1 MKKLS
6 VKITAFVLC
15 ILMCVSLCS
24 CDMINS
30 AIESVTDTV
39 SSLVAPKGMVEDISL
54 GYTEMDSTP
63 YSYSP
68 HYTPFLCRESYNC
81 LENDKMRELYD
92 MLYESAFFVYPRSFS
107 NAEYKC
113 RQVVLL
119 ESQLS
124 EAQIR
129 LVIKALTDDNPQVFW
144 LSTTFGFLVS
154 PAENYTAVQLYSRSH
169 PEILKEDISKLKAEV
184 DEFFESVESGLSQYE
199 REKYAHN
206 FILEKCEYDDSLKDT
221 LTVPKG
227 KEAAFDPYGVMV
239 DGVAVCEGYARTFQ
253 LLCNGLGLKC
263 INIIGES
270 EGELHMWNAV
280 ELDGDYY
287 YVDPTW
293 DDKDDEAFMYDYFN
307 ISEKQLLYDH
317 DFSALSEDMSD
328 EEICGEGRVNAL
340 TSNFF
345 IPKCTSTAYNY
356 YIRESAHLSN
366 YEGEEVKEKLL
377 QSALNKEK
385 YFSFYIDPKEL
396 TYEYAVDQLFF
407 SYPQYFFKYV
417 DDVNYELPDYS
428 LDKNNLSFYQKEQIS
443 VVTIMLKYV

>member
-1 MKKLS
+1 MKKLMLKG
-6 VKITAFVLC
+6 VAVL
-15 ILMCVSLCS
+15 LCCLIGFTLSS
-24 CDMINS
+24 CELLNL
-30 AIESVTDTV
+30 AVESV
-39 SSLVAPKGMVEDISL
+39 SSLISPKGMVEDTSL
-54 GYTEMDSTP
+54 GYDEMDSTP
-63 YSYSP
+63 FLYSSF
-68 HYTPFLCRESYNC
+68 YTNFECRESYNS
-81 LENDKMRELYD
+81 LENDKMRELYTR
-92 MLYESAFFVYPRSFS
+92 LYESVYFVYPKSFS
-107 NAEYKC
+107 GDEYKC
-113 RQVVLL
+113 KQVIL
-119 ESQLS
+119 EDSQLS

-154 PAENYTAVQLYSRSH
+154 PAENYTAVQLYSRTH
-169 PEILKEDISKLKAEV
+169 PDLLKEDISKLKEEV
-184 DEFFESVESGLSQYE
+184 NKFFETVESGLSEYE
-199 REKYAHN
+199 REKIAHN
-206 FILEKCEYDDSLKDT
+206 FILEKCEYDDSLKDV

-239 DGVAVCEGYARTFQ
+239 EGIAVCEGYSRTFQ

-263 INIIGES
+263 INVIGES

-287 YVDPTW
+287 YVDTTW
-293 DDKDDEAFMYDYFN
+293 DDKDDDAFMYDYFN
-307 ISEKQLLYDH
+307 ISEKQLLADH
-317 DFSALSEDMSD
+317 DFSPLSSEMSD

-366 YEGEEVKEKLL
+366 YDGDELIESLL
-377 QSALNKEK
+377 NSAKNKEK

-396 TYEYAVDQLFF
+396 TFEYAVDSLFF

-417 DDVNYELPDYS
+417 DEVNYELPDYS
-428 LDKNNLSFYQKEQIS
+428 LDKNNLSLYQKEPIS
-443 VVTIMLKYV
+443 VVTVMLKYV

>member
-1 MKKLS
+1 MKKLWL
-6 VKITAFVLC
+6 KITAVVLC
-15 ILMCVSLCS
+15 VIISVSLCS

-30 AIESVTDTV
+30 AIDTV
-39 SSLVAPKGMVEDISL
+39 SSLVTPKGIVEDVSL
-54 GYTEMDSTP
+54 GYCEMDSTQFT
-63 YSYSP
+63 YSP
-68 HYTPFLCRESYNC
+68 HYTSFLCRESYNC

-92 MLYESAFFVYPRSFS
+92 MLLESAYFVYPKSFS
-107 NAEYKC
+107 NTEYKC
-113 RQVVLL
+113 RQVILL
-119 ESQLS
+119 EAQLS

-154 PAENYTAVQLYSRSH
+154 TAENYTAVQLYSRSH
-169 PEILKEDISKLKAEV
+169 PDVLKEDISKLKDEV
-184 DEFFESVESGLSQYE
+184 NKFFASVESGLSQYE
-199 REKYAHN
+199 REKLAHN
-206 FILEKCEYDDSLKDT
+206 FILDKCEYDDSLSDA

-253 LLCNGLGLKC
+253 LLSNGLGVKC
-263 INIIGES
+263 INVIGES

-293 DDKDDEAFMYDYFN
+293 DDKGDGAFMYDYFN
-307 ISEKQLLYDH
+307 INEKQLLADH
-317 DFSALSEDMSD
+317 DFSPLSDEMSD

-345 IPKCTSTAYNY
+345 IPKCTSTADNY
-356 YIRESAHLSN
+356 YIRESAHLED
-366 YEGEEVKEKLL
+366 YEGEELKEELL
-377 QSALNKEK
+377 NSALNKEK
-385 YFSFYIDPKEL
+385 YFSFYIDPKGL

-417 DDVNYELPDYS
+417 DEVNYELPDYS
-428 LDKNNLSFYQKEQIS
+428 LDKNNLSLYQKEQIF
-443 VVTIMLKYV
+443 VVTVMLKYV